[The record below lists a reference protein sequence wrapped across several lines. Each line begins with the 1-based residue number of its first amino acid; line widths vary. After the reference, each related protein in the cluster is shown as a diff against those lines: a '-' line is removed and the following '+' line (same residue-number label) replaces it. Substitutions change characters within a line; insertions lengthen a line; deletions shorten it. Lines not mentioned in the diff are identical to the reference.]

1 VDPLTVSSGAPTAT
15 IVSLDGEFDLADRVR
30 LQDMLMVA
38 AASPTVVMNF
48 EKTKYVDSSILQ
60 CVVALRKVLQER
72 EAQLVVVGLHDG
84 VSRLFEVCQ
93 FEQIFDIRQSVDDAV
108 AKDFGSANVRQLTL
122 LGAGRD

>member
-1 VDPLTVSSGAPTAT
+1 MDPLTVSSGAPTAT
-15 IVSLDGEFDLADRVR
+15 IVSLDGEFDLADRAR
-30 LQDMLMVA
+30 LEDLLVVA
-38 AASPTVVMNF
+38 ASSPTVVMNF

-60 CVVALRKVLQER
+60 CIVALRKVLEER

-93 FEQIFDIRQSVDDAV
+93 FGQIFDIRQSVEDAI
-108 AKDFGSANVRQLTL
+108 ATDFGSANLRQLTL